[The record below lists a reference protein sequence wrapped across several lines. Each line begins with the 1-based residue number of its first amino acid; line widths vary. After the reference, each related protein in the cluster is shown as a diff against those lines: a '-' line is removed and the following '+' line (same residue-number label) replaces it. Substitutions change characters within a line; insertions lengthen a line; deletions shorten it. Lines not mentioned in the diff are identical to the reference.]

1 MPTEVKQYDF
11 WLKYGELHREERVG
25 GDYVLASDCDKLEVI
40 INATLREL
48 PVGYIPAHTPESI
61 PERVAY
67 YVKECVRLEADYDK
81 LVEVCRE
88 LLEVEGVQGWDCESS
103 PEPMPEKYNVAHD
116 KLLTLIG
123 KAKAIAIVGEKSP
136 VVPTP

>member
-25 GDYVLASDCDKLEVI
+25 GDYVLASD
-40 INATLREL
+40 
-48 PVGYIPAHTPESI
+48 
-61 PERVAY
+61 
-67 YVKECVRLEADYDK
+67 YDK
-81 LVEVCRE
+81 LVEVCRELLEVCRE

-136 VVPTP
+136 IVPTPWRVPH